1 MEIVIG
7 IVIAAII
14 IVFTIILIRDSTR
27 FVAAEYRVCSDKL
40 HQSCRAVMLSDLHD
54 KKYGRDNQKLLQAI
68 DGVAPDLVLIGGDMV
83 TANGEKTDDTVAMG
97 LIKQLAK
104 KYPVYYGMGNHEYR
118 IKIMPETYGDR
129 YERYK
134 RELKACGVR
143 MLENERV
150 FLPRLN
156 LEICGVEIDRTYY
169 KRFKHKQ
176 MKGDYLPGL
185 LGRSRQD
192 CFELLL
198 AHNPDYFKEYA
209 AWGADLVLS
218 GHIHGGVV
226 KVPFLGGLISP
237 MMHLFPKYDGGRF
250 EEGDSSMILGRGLG
264 MHTIPLRFLNPGELV
279 VLHLEPLEGCKR

>member
-1 MEIVIG
+1 MYFSFFIYNIPQLTG
-7 IVIAAII
+7 
-14 IVFTIILIRDSTR
+14 FN
-27 FVAAEYRVCSDKL
+27 
-40 HQSCRAVMLSDLHD
+40 LSMNLF
-54 KKYGRDNQKLLQAI
+54 N
-68 DGVAPDLVLIGGDMV
+68 
-83 TANGEKTDDTVAMG
+83 
-97 LIKQLAK
+97 
-104 KYPVYYGMGNHEYR
+104 
-118 IKIMPETYGDR
+118 
-129 YERYK
+129 
-134 RELKACGVR
+134 R

-185 LGRSRQD
+185 LGRSHQD